1 MLTSDI
7 QVDCSLDICLWEID
21 LVNEES
27 NELAAK
33 PYTID
38 LLRIE
43 DAGVFA
49 LKRISSNN
57 EAYTTGHFTI
67 VVTGKKYSVYV

>member
-7 QVDCSLDICLWEID
+7 QVDCSLDICIWEID

-43 DAGVFA
+43 DAGEFA

-57 EAYTTGHFTI
+57 EAYTTGHFAL
-67 VVTGKKYSVYV
+67 VVAGKR